1 MKNLV
6 LLSQLAISLVSPIF
20 LGLFIGIWIDNHFG
34 LGHIFTLI
42 LMLLGVISGFIN
54 SYKLISSLN
63 RNKKSK

>member
-20 LGLFIGIWIDNHFG
+20 LGLFIGIQIDNYFG
-34 LGHIFTLI
+34 LGHIFTII

-54 SYKLISSLN
+54 SYKLITSLN
-63 RNKKSK
+63 KNRKSK

>member
-20 LGLFIGIWIDNHFG
+20 LGLFLGIGIDRYFN
-34 LGHIFTLI
+34 LGHIFTLV

-54 SYKLISSLN
+54 AYKLILSLN